1 MKLTLSERD
10 ALLFYIAFSLTS
22 MAALLLPVGSM
33 GLRICL
39 LVTVYN
45 IALPVTGY
53 WRKHDTWLSAW
64 AFLLPLS
71 ILQVFPDWFLSAQ
84 LDSLVFPDS
93 SVPKIGTVSAFM
105 ALMWIIPLFIIVLL
119 ADSVRDKAGL
129 GAALAVAGL
138 SALLIFGAAE
148 MFSWRLDMWHAQNVQ
163 QWQHM
168 ALYVLPAEL
177 LLGVYTYAGFLLT
190 RSQGLAIKLAAA
202 ASVMLLYLG
211 ALAWFYLVVETL

>member
-1 MKLTLSERD
+1 MKLSPSERD
-10 ALLFYIAFSLTS
+10 ALLLYAAFSLTS
-22 MAALLLPVGSM
+22 AAALLLPVGSM

-39 LVTVYN
+39 LVAVYN
-45 IALPVTGY
+45 IALPLAGY

-84 LDSLVFPDS
+84 LDSLVFPERS
-93 SVPKIGTVSAFM
+93 APRIGTVSAFM
-105 ALMWIIPLFIIVLL
+105 ALMWIIPLFVVVLL
-119 ADSVRDKAGL
+119 AESARRKTNLTV
-129 GAALAVAGL
+129 ALAVAGL
-138 SALLIFGAAE
+138 SALLIFGVSE
-148 MFSWRLDMWHAQNVQ
+148 MFSWRLNMWHAQNVW

-177 LLGVYTYAGFLLT
+177 LLGVYTYAGFHLT
-190 RSQGLAIKLAAA
+190 RNRGITTKFAAA

-211 ALAWFYLVVETL
+211 ALAWFYLVIETL